1 MGRGCRGV
9 CRGAAAA
16 AAGGDEGDG
25 PVFDLKVLEIVVVAT
40 EIEVEVVLLEDFA
53 SSMRT
58 PLSPWEP
65 LKIG

>member
-1 MGRGCRGV
+1 
-9 CRGAAAA
+9 
-16 AAGGDEGDG
+16 
-25 PVFDLKVLEIVVVAT
+25 VLEIVVVAT